1 MSQSISKNTQN
12 YSGIYLVII
21 LAIAAILR
29 LIFLGTIPNGFFC
42 DEASNGYDSYSILH
56 TMRDQYGELLPMF
69 ARALND
75 YRPSLYIFLTIP
87 FIKIFGLNEFATRLP
102 AAIIGIC
109 TVLVVFYLVK
119 EIFGQKVALIAALFL
134 SISPWHIQFSR
145 IAFEAIL
152 LPFLFSLALLFF
164 VKSFYEANYL
174 ILSAVIFALSLHTYQ
189 AARVFVPLF
198 LLGLVILYWQH
209 LWQHKKQTL
218 IALALFILIFI
229 PLFTFWISPEG
240 MARAASSRI
249 QINPIAIF
257 KYYLSYFNPNFLFIE
272 GDPIPRHSPAKIGQL
287 YYFELIA
294 VILGVFYL
302 FKEPKKEKGF
312 LLLWLFLYPIPAAL
326 TSPEH
331 ALRAMVGAPLFAVIS
346 GYGASKIIDFFWSKK
361 KKVLIIVAILLLAAS
376 LSILG
381 KRYFLDYP
389 KYTTKEWQ
397 YGIKEAI
404 DYAETNSYSCVT
416 ISNQIYFK
424 KCGSLHVFVPFYT
437 QYPPQEYQRSPI
449 DSQHLRKLFHGEA
462 DYSIG
467 KYNLVSLADAEK
479 NEIDEKCLLIINPDE
494 TKIIAD
500 KGYSLQEV
508 HVVKNPLNN
517 EVLKL
522 IEISKVQE
530 S

>member
-1 MSQSISKNTQN
+1 MSQNISNNTQKN
-12 YSGIYLVII
+12 NGIYLVII

-29 LIFLGTIPNGFFC
+29 LVFLGTIPNGFFC

-56 TMRDQYGELLPMF
+56 TMRDQYGEFLPMF

-75 YRPSLYIFLTIP
+75 YRPSLYIFLTVP

-102 AAIIGIC
+102 AAIIGIT
-109 TVLVVFYLVK
+109 TVLVIFYLAK
-119 EIFGQKVALIAALFL
+119 EIFSQKVALIAALL
-134 SISPWHIQFSR
+134 LAISPWHIQFSR

-152 LPFLFSLALLFF
+152 LPFLFSLAVLFF
-164 VKSFYEANYL
+164 VKSFHQANYL
-174 ILSAVIFALSLHTYQ
+174 ILSAVIFAVSLHTYQ
-189 AARVFVPLF
+189 SARVFVPLF
-198 LLGLVILYWQH
+198 LLGLVIFYWQH

-218 IALALFILIFI
+218 IAISLFFLIFI
-229 PLFTFWISPEG
+229 PLVIFWISPEG
-240 MARAASSRI
+240 MARANSSRI
-249 QINPIAIF
+249 QINPIEIF

-272 GDPIPRHSPAKIGQL
+272 GDPIDRHSPAKIGQL
-287 YYFELIA
+287 YYFEFIS
-294 VILGVFYL
+294 VILGIFYL
-302 FKEPKKEKGF
+302 FKEQIKEKKL

-326 TSPEH
+326 TAPEH
-331 ALRAMVGAPLFAVIS
+331 ALRAMVGVPLFAIIS
-346 GYGASKIIDFFWSKK
+346 GYGTSKIIDFFGSKQK
-361 KKVLIIVAILLLAAS
+361 KGLIVVATLLLVAS

-389 KYTTKEWQ
+389 KYTTKEWE

-404 DYAETNSYSCVT
+404 NYAESNSYSCVT

-449 DSQHLRKLFHGEA
+449 DTQHLRNLFHGEA

-467 KYNLVSLADAEK
+467 KYNLVSLAKK

-508 HVVKNPLNN
+508 HVIKNPLNN